1 MSDDDWMSQQLH
13 DHLAVVAASEELL
26 AEARVVGELLC
37 ERFAGRGILYT
48 IGNGG
53 SAADAQHLT
62 GELIGHYRHDRRPLP
77 AVTLTTDA
85 TVSTCIAN
93 DYDFESVFSRQV
105 QALAREDDVV
115 AAFTTSGRSANV
127 IRALEAAKANG
138 ATTVLF
144 AGGDGGPAR
153 ALADHAL
160 IVPSAETPRIQEV
173 HTLLLHVI
181 SKLIDDWADAAERG
195 DARTEATGENGTA
208 L

>member
-1 MSDDDWMSQQLH
+1 MSDADWMAQQLH
-13 DHLAVVAASEELL
+13 DHLEVVGASKSLI

-37 ERFAGRGILYT
+37 ERFASRGILYT

-93 DYDFESVFSRQV
+93 DYEFDSVFSRQV
-105 QALAREDDVV
+105 EALAHEGDIVV
-115 AAFTTSGRSANV
+115 AFTTSGRSLNV

-144 AGGDGGPAR
+144 AGGDGGPAL

-160 IVPSAETPRIQEV
+160 IVPSRETPRIQEV
-173 HTLLLHVI
+173 HTLLLHII
-181 SKLIDDWADAAERG
+181 SKLVDDWAEALQHGNGAA
-195 DARTEATGENGTA
+195 